1 MVKVRSLRRAK
12 RILVMAGVLLFT
24 VSAAEARLFGSKK
37 AQKPAD
43 AAPMP
48 STLSLN
54 SVEVD
59 GSRVVLRT
67 SGAPA
72 YTSYSPSP
80 GVFVVDL
87 TGTSKGTAVLVP
99 STLPPAVA
107 SLAADDVVEMGS
119 HLTRITMRFTESVH
133 PETAAVDNAVII
145 TIPASAIAIESAPAP
160 ADPLPAVVATPEP
173 APATVAETPEPRA
186 ETIEP
191 VAAPSG
197 TATAEGSGRH
207 NQTGA
212 LPRARLVQQIAANA
226 SDGSVDVRISADGSL
241 KYKAFRL
248 EQPSRL
254 VIDLDGVKNAAKKG
268 AVMVDDEV
276 VKRVRIAQYQ
286 PTVAR
291 VVIDLAHKA
300 EYTINNDGDELRV
313 SFGATPIAKFE
324 PAPTPAATTIAVVEK
339 PEPVAPQPQAQPA
352 ATPRQAAVT
361 RHDDIPASIPVIA
374 EKAEWKVPPPAS
386 KGARKVI
393 SAPVDQAPPATTPTQ
408 TTTTTSED
416 IFNEPAV
423 QRAAATL
430 SGTRTLSGG
439 PHVFTGEP
447 ISLNLKDAD
456 LKDVLRTFAELTGL
470 NMAIDPGVG
479 GSVTVDFQDV
489 PWDQAL
495 DIILRQNGLT
505 FILEG
510 NVLRIGT
517 IDRIAAETA
526 AQRRLADE
534 ERLNVPL
541 TTLSFKLSYARATEV
556 QALLRDLASP
566 RARIIVDG
574 RTNQLIISEIP
585 AYLQTMQ
592 NLLTT
597 IDIPTRQV
605 MIEARI
611 VESTRTFVQQWG
623 FNWGFNGDLDPALG
637 PGTGLVFQTRVNFT
651 TTVQYID
658 ATLQLQVTP
667 QITEAGTVIMDI
679 QVQKNEP
686 ATGLSIAGAAG
697 TPLTTRTAKTRLMV
711 RDGGTAV
718 IAGIFQTK
726 DNKSEARMP
735 FVHNIPILGALF
747 RTHDINTSHDE
758 LLIFITP
765 RIARGRSE
773 GGRFHDYAQT
783 NESDRRRG
791 GAGRCDVRLQR
802 RADQQ
807 LRSGRPGRDEFAER
821 LADRSRRRHG
831 LHRDDRDDQ
840 PPGVSEEHA
849 GDRHFPAG
857 ARDALSRVLP
867 ANRRRTH
874 RAADVRALDRP
885 AALRRLGG
893 DVAERL
899 RGARRRCDAAGAVR
913 VAPAAERRTRSGHAA
928 SGRED
933 GCNRG
938 DFRRDAER
946 RPRIRRDALPARLL
960 LFVRRM

>member
-423 QRAAATL
+423 QRAAVTL

-637 PGTGLVFQTRVNFT
+637 SGTGLVFPNRVGFTGGPFDFSAGKNVLSFHFFDVLGAFSLDFALSAAEAQGYVKVVSAPRVTTQDNTAAQITSGVQIPIQTRVNFT

-726 DNKSEARMP
+726 DNKSESRMP

-765 RIARGRSE
+765 RIVRG
-773 GGRFHDYAQT
+773 
-783 NESDRRRG
+783 
-791 GAGRCDVRLQR
+791 
-802 RADQQ
+802 
-807 LRSGRPGRDEFAER
+807 
-821 LADRSRRRHG
+821 
-831 LHRDDRDDQ
+831 
-840 PPGVSEEHA
+840 
-849 GDRHFPAG
+849 
-857 ARDALSRVLP
+857 
-867 ANRRRTH
+867 
-874 RAADVRALDRP
+874 
-885 AALRRLGG
+885 
-893 DVAERL
+893 
-899 RGARRRCDAAGAVR
+899 
-913 VAPAAERRTRSGHAA
+913 
-928 SGRED
+928 
-933 GCNRG
+933 
-938 DFRRDAER
+938 
-946 RPRIRRDALPARLL
+946 
-960 LFVRRM
+960 